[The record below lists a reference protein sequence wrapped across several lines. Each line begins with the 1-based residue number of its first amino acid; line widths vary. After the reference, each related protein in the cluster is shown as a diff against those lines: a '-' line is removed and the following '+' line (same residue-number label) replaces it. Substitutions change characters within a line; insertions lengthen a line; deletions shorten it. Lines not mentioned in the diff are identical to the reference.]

1 MKNRIY
7 KSLFLGISSAVVAS
21 ASYALITPES
31 KVRSADINAFT
42 NNAFLIGTNNPF
54 NDQFAFNF
62 DELGESSDFRSIE
75 HIIERGENLSTIFS
89 KLHLNK
95 SDLHQIIHANEAGR
109 EFAMISSGKTL
120 QVKTTHS
127 GELTEISYQK
137 SPIETVKAVREN
149 DSFNVEISSKAIE
162 TTTVSTVGTI
172 HNSLFYDG
180 KRAGLSDK
188 LILQLAD
195 IFAFDIDFALDI
207 KENDTFSV
215 VYEKHIAEGEEV
227 GSGNILAAEFNN
239 HGKVHRAVR
248 FQDNSGSA
256 QYYRPNGDGL
266 RKAFVR
272 TPVDFIR
279 ISSPFNLKR
288 KHPILNRIRA
298 HKGVDYA
305 AKTGTPVKV
314 TGDGKIQFLGRQNG
328 YGRVII
334 VQHDDNRYSTLYAHL
349 SAFNNRFKQG
359 GIVKQG
365 DIIGYVGQS
374 GLASGPH
381 LHYEFRVNGVHRDP
395 LSVALPNS
403 MPISPS
409 LQGKF
414 KADTKSLIAQ
424 LDQARDSLL
433 AQK

>member
-1 MKNRIY
+1 M
-7 KSLFLGISSAVVAS
+7 VAS
-21 ASYALITPES
+21 ASYALITPEN

-42 NNAFLIGTNNPF
+42 NNAFLIGSMNPL
-54 NDQFAFNF
+54 NDQFTIDYEDNS
-62 DELGESSDFRSIE
+62 ESSEFRSIE
-75 HIIERGENLSTIFS
+75 HIIERGESLSTIFS
-89 KLHLNK
+89 KLNLNK

-109 EFAMISSGKTL
+109 EFTMISSGKTL
-120 QVKTTHS
+120 QVKTTHN
-127 GELTEISYQK
+127 GELTEITYQK
-137 SPIETVKAVREN
+137 SPVETVKAVREN
-149 DSFNVEISSKAIE
+149 DKFNVEISSKEIE
-162 TTTVSTVGTI
+162 TKTISAVGTI

-180 KRAGLSDK
+180 KLAGLSDK

-215 VYEKHIAEGEEV
+215 VYEKHLADGEEV

-239 HGKVHRAVR
+239 HGKVYRAVR
-248 FQDNSGSA
+248 FQNGSGSA

-314 TGDGKIQFLGRQNG
+314 TGDGKIKFLGRQNG

-334 VQHDDNRYSTLYAHL
+334 VQHDDNRYTTLYAHL

-359 GIVKQG
+359 GTVKQG

-381 LHYEFRVNGVHRDP
+381 LHYEFRVNGEHRDP

-403 MPISPS
+403 MPVNPS
-409 LQGKF
+409 LMNKF
-414 KADTKSLIAQ
+414 NAATQPLMAQ
-424 LDQARDSLL
+424 LDQARNTML

>member
-21 ASYALITPES
+21 ASYALITPEN
-31 KVRSADINAFT
+31 KVRSADISLFSDNT
-42 NNAFLIGTNNPF
+42 LLIGPNNPV
-54 NDQFAFNF
+54 NDQFTFNF
-62 DELGESSDFRSIE
+62 AERDQSPEFKSIE
-75 HIIERGENLSTIFS
+75 HLIQNGENLSTIFS

-120 QVKTTHS
+120 QVKTTRN

-137 SPIETVKAVREN
+137 SPVETVKAVREN
-149 DSFNVEISSKAIE
+149 DTFNVEISSKTIE
-162 TTTVSTVGTI
+162 TTIASTVGTI
-172 HNSLFYDG
+172 HNSLFFDG
-180 KRAGLSDK
+180 KHAGLSDK

-215 VYEKHIAEGEEV
+215 VYEKRIAEGEDI
-227 GSGNILAAEFNN
+227 GTGNILAAEFNN
-239 HGKVHRAVR
+239 NGKIYRAVR
-248 FQDNSGSA
+248 FQDKSGSA
-256 QYYRPNGDGL
+256 QYYRPNGEGL

-288 KHPILNRIRA
+288 KHPILNKIRA

-334 VQHDDNRYSTLYAHL
+334 VQHDDKRYSTLYAHL

-359 GIVKQG
+359 GTVKQG

-381 LHYEFRVNGVHRDP
+381 LHYEFRVNGEHRDP

-403 MPISPS
+403 MPVNSA
-409 LQGKF
+409 LMAKF
-414 KADTKSLIAQ
+414 KADTQALIAQ

-433 AQK
+433 AQN